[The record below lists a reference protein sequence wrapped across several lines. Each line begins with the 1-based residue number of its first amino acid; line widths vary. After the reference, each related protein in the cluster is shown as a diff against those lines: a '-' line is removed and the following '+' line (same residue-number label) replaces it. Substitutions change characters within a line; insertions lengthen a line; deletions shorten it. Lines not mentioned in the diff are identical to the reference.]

1 MCLSKV
7 YLEKG
12 GERELI
18 LEDVSSVKFEG
29 DKILVNT
36 LFGEQQELK
45 AGISEI
51 DLMKHIILLEK
62 SVYELGY
69 ELNNRPDW
77 VIIPIKGI
85 RYVLE
90 GH

>member
-7 YLEKG
+7 YLERG
-12 GERELI
+12 GDRELV
-18 LEDVSSVKFEG
+18 LVDVSSVKFEG

-51 DLMKHIILLEK
+51 DLIKHIILLEEP
-62 SVYELGY
+62 V
-69 ELNNRPDW
+69 
-77 VIIPIKGI
+77 
-85 RYVLE
+85 
-90 GH
+90 